1 MKINLRIEF
10 VTGESKEVTCSA
22 PDLVKFEEK
31 YDMSVAV
38 LETQMR
44 FTHLMFLAWTSES
57 RRKETVKQFDAWC
70 EDVASVEASAVDPK

>member
-10 VTGESKEVTCSA
+10 VTGESKEVSCVA

-31 YDMSVAV
+31 YDMSIAV

-44 FTHLMFLAWTSES
+44 FTHLMYLAWASES
-57 RRKETVKQFDAWC
+57 RRKETIKEFDAWC
-70 EDVASVEASAVDPK
+70 EDVSAVEASEIDPK